1 MEVFGFRR
9 QSADGIVDDVDEDVR
24 ACQFCPVQ
32 AYDEQSKL
40 FLCDDSTLGFAFECV
55 PLAGGDQHTKERI
68 EQLVAG
74 DYPPGTIMQFFLYR
88 SPDIEPQ
95 LNALARIRQDHMDGP
110 LAGVVKQRIDFLR
123 AHTKKNI
130 HGRSFSGGDYDCG
143 RIQESRLIVS
153 IKIPFEGKEPKES
166 DVVLTKTWE
175 TKTESALS
183 SVGLWPYALSA
194 SRYIRL
200 MQSIINW
207 SPNATWRSMPVMGEW
222 EEDKTISAQIFDP
235 TTDLVIADKST
246 LQLGE
251 HCFVKVMSAKR
262 IPDAFFFTEAMKYVG
277 NTMGGNDKLTINYA
291 VCCNVFFPVT
301 QSEKSKLET
310 KRTWTVN
317 QAVGPML
324 KFVPVLAD
332 KKHSFDILSESFQKG
347 AKPIRMTFSV
357 LLFSDSR
364 KAVERAAVSAQS
376 YWDTMHFHL
385 MEDYFITAPMFQ
397 NCLPLCAEKEAVFHL
412 DRYKTMTTRE
422 LPVLLPVFGEWKGTG
437 TFHVALISRNGQL
450 MSLSLHDSDTNKN
463 AVIAAESGSGK
474 SFLLNEIIV
483 SYLSEGAQVWV
494 IDAGKSYK
502 KLNEQLDGD
511 FLQFDEASKI
521 CLNPFELIDDW
532 KEDEDTISVLIAAM
546 ASEKEKL
553 SDFQMAGLKQIL
565 KRLWETKGQAMT
577 VDDIAAECLGHTEQ
591 RMHDIGQQLF
601 SFTSKG
607 GYGQYFHGH
616 NTMRF
621 ENPFT
626 VLELD
631 ELQGRTHLRQVV
643 LMQLIFQIQREMYLG
658 ERNRKKIMIID
669 EAWDLIK
676 SGPVSVF
683 IEHGFRKFRKY
694 GGSAIIA
701 TQSLNDLYE
710 NPVGRAIAENA
721 NMMLLLGQKP
731 ETIASIRDSGRLVL
745 SEAGFNLLSTV
756 ASVGG
761 VYSEIFVKSG
771 HTGVG
776 VGRLIVSNFE
786 KMLFSTAPEDVN
798 AIENYTNRGL
808 NVTDAINHVL
818 RDRGLNP
825 DD

>member
-9 QSADGIVDDVDEDVR
+9 QSADGIVDEDVR

-123 AHTKKNI
+123 AHTKNNI

-175 TKTESALS
+175 TKTESAMS

-532 KEDEDTISVLIAAM
+532 KEDEDTISALIAAM

-771 HTGVG
+771 HIGVG

>member
-9 QSADGIVDDVDEDVR
+9 QSANGIVDEDVR

-130 HGRSFSGGDYDCG
+130 HGRSFTGGDYDCG

-183 SVGLWPYALSA
+183 SVGLWPLALSA

-332 KKHSFDILSESFQKG
+332 KKYSFDILSESFQKG

-532 KEDEDTISVLIAAM
+532 KEDEDTISALIAAM

>member
-9 QSADGIVDDVDEDVR
+9 QSADGIVDEDVR

-532 KEDEDTISVLIAAM
+532 KEDEDTISALIAAM

-601 SFTSKG
+601 SFTTKG

-616 NTMRF
+616 NSMRF

>member
-9 QSADGIVDDVDEDVR
+9 QSADGIVDEDVR

-95 LNALARIRQDHMDGP
+95 LNALARIRQDYMDGP

-153 IKIPFEGKEPKES
+153 IKIPFEGKEPNES

-183 SVGLWPYALSA
+183 SVGLWPLALSA

-207 SPNATWRSMPVMGEW
+207 SPNASWRSMPVMGEW
-222 EEDKTISAQIFDP
+222 EEDKTISAQVFDP

-301 QSEKSKLET
+301 QSEKAKLET

-324 KFVPVLAD
+324 KFVPVLGD

-532 KEDEDTISVLIAAM
+532 KEDEDTISALIAAM

-616 NTMRF
+616 NSMRF

>member
-9 QSADGIVDDVDEDVR
+9 QSADGIVDEDVR

-153 IKIPFEGKEPKES
+153 IKIPFEGKEPNES

-183 SVGLWPYALSA
+183 SVGLWPLALSA

-207 SPNATWRSMPVMGEW
+207 SPNASWRSMSVMGEW

-521 CLNPFELIDDW
+521 FINHFELIDDW
-532 KEDEDTISVLIAAM
+532 KEDEDTISALIAAM

-798 AIENYTNRGL
+798 AIENYTNQGL

-825 DD
+825 ED

>member
-9 QSADGIVDDVDEDVR
+9 QSADGIVDEDVR

-153 IKIPFEGKEPKES
+153 IKIPFEGKEPNES

-183 SVGLWPYALSA
+183 SVGLWPLALSA

-235 TTDLVIADKST
+235 TTDLVIADKSM

-532 KEDEDTISVLIAAM
+532 KEDEDTISALIAAM

-607 GYGQYFHGH
+607 SYGQYFHGH

-798 AIENYTNRGL
+798 AIENYTNQGL

>member
-9 QSADGIVDDVDEDVR
+9 QSADGIVDEDVR

>member
-9 QSADGIVDDVDEDVR
+9 QSADGIVDEDVR

-183 SVGLWPYALSA
+183 SVGLWPLALSA

-332 KKHSFDILSESFQKG
+332 KKYSFDILSESFQKG

-532 KEDEDTISVLIAAM
+532 KEDEDTISALIAAM

-808 NVTDAINHVL
+808 NVTDAINHAL

-825 DD
+825 ED

>member
-9 QSADGIVDDVDEDVR
+9 QSADGIVDEDVR

-183 SVGLWPYALSA
+183 SVGLWPLALSA

-332 KKHSFDILSESFQKG
+332 KKYSFDILSESFQKG

-798 AIENYTNRGL
+798 AIENYTNQGL

-825 DD
+825 ED

>member
-9 QSADGIVDDVDEDVR
+9 QSADGIVDEDVR

-532 KEDEDTISVLIAAM
+532 KEDEDTISALIAAM

-565 KRLWETKGQAMT
+565 KRLWETKGQVMT

>member
-9 QSADGIVDDVDEDVR
+9 QSADGIVDEDVR

-32 AYDEQSKL
+32 AYDEQFKL

-153 IKIPFEGKEPKES
+153 IKIPFEGKEPNES

-183 SVGLWPYALSA
+183 SVGLWPLALSA

-207 SPNATWRSMPVMGEW
+207 SPNASWRSMSVMGEW

-532 KEDEDTISVLIAAM
+532 KEDEDTISALIAAM

>member
-9 QSADGIVDDVDEDVR
+9 QSADGIVDEDVR

-95 LNALARIRQDHMDGP
+95 LNALARIRQDYMDGP

-153 IKIPFEGKEPKES
+153 IKIPFEGKEPNES

-183 SVGLWPYALSA
+183 SVGLWPLALSA

-207 SPNATWRSMPVMGEW
+207 SPNASWRSMPVMGEW
-222 EEDKTISAQIFDP
+222 EEDKTISAQVFDP

-301 QSEKSKLET
+301 QSEKAKLET

-532 KEDEDTISVLIAAM
+532 KEDEDTISALIAAM

-601 SFTSKG
+601 SFTTKG

-616 NTMRF
+616 NSMRF

>member
-9 QSADGIVDDVDEDVR
+9 QSADGIVDEDVR

-153 IKIPFEGKEPKES
+153 IKIPFEGKEPKEN

-207 SPNATWRSMPVMGEW
+207 SPNATWRNMPVMGEW

-532 KEDEDTISVLIAAM
+532 KEDEDTISALIAAM
-546 ASEKEKL
+546 ASEMEKL

>member
-9 QSADGIVDDVDEDVR
+9 QSADGIVDEDVR

-532 KEDEDTISVLIAAM
+532 KEDEDTISALIAAM

-771 HTGVG
+771 HIGVG

>member
-9 QSADGIVDDVDEDVR
+9 QSADGIVDEDVR

-153 IKIPFEGKEPKES
+153 SKIPFEGKEPKES

-183 SVGLWPYALSA
+183 SVGLWPLALSA

-347 AKPIRMTFSV
+347 AKLIRMTFSV

>member
-9 QSADGIVDDVDEDVR
+9 QSADGIVDEDVR

-153 IKIPFEGKEPKES
+153 IKIPFEGKEPNES

-183 SVGLWPYALSA
+183 SVGLWPLALSA

-207 SPNATWRSMPVMGEW
+207 SPNASWRSMSVMGEW

-532 KEDEDTISVLIAAM
+532 KEDEDTISALIAAM

-771 HTGVG
+771 HTGVS

>member
-9 QSADGIVDDVDEDVR
+9 QSADGIVDEDVR

-95 LNALARIRQDHMDGP
+95 LNALARIRQDHMDGS

-532 KEDEDTISVLIAAM
+532 KEDEDTISALIAAM

-565 KRLWETKGQAMT
+565 KRLWETKGQTMT

-808 NVTDAINHVL
+808 SVTDAINHVL

>member
-9 QSADGIVDDVDEDVR
+9 QSADGIVDEDVR

-123 AHTKKNI
+123 AHTKNNI

>member
-9 QSADGIVDDVDEDVR
+9 QSADGIVDEDVR

-95 LNALARIRQDHMDGP
+95 LNALARIRQDYMDGP

-153 IKIPFEGKEPKES
+153 IKIPFEGKEPNES

-183 SVGLWPYALSA
+183 SVGLWPLALSA

-207 SPNATWRSMPVMGEW
+207 SPNASWRNMPVMGEW

-301 QSEKSKLET
+301 QSEKAKLET

-532 KEDEDTISVLIAAM
+532 KEDEDTISALIAAM

>member
-9 QSADGIVDDVDEDVR
+9 QSADGIVDEDVR

-153 IKIPFEGKEPKES
+153 IKIPFEGKEPNES

-183 SVGLWPYALSA
+183 SVGLWPLALSA

-207 SPNATWRSMPVMGEW
+207 SPNASWRSMSVMGEW

-532 KEDEDTISVLIAAM
+532 KEDEDTISALIAAM

-745 SEAGFNLLSTV
+745 RKLFKNPCSQAELNKIVPFGFSLQRQKMVFFCHQNSIILLC
-756 ASVGG
+756 
-761 VYSEIFVKSG
+761 
-771 HTGVG
+771 
-776 VGRLIVSNFE
+776 
-786 KMLFSTAPEDVN
+786 
-798 AIENYTNRGL
+798 
-808 NVTDAINHVL
+808 
-818 RDRGLNP
+818 
-825 DD
+825 

>member
-9 QSADGIVDDVDEDVR
+9 QSADGIVDEDVR

-153 IKIPFEGKEPKES
+153 IKIPFEGKEPNES

-532 KEDEDTISVLIAAM
+532 KEDEDTISALIAAM

-565 KRLWETKGQAMT
+565 KRLWETKGQTMT

-710 NPVGRAIAENA
+710 NPVGHAIAENA

>member
-1 MEVFGFRR
+1 MRL
-9 QSADGIVDDVDEDVR
+9 
-24 ACQFCPVQ
+24 P
-32 AYDEQSKL
+32 
-40 FLCDDSTLGFAFECV
+40 
-55 PLAGGDQHTKERI
+55 
-68 EQLVAG
+68 
-74 DYPPGTIMQFFLYR
+74 
-88 SPDIEPQ
+88 
-95 LNALARIRQDHMDGP
+95 DHMDGP

-532 KEDEDTISVLIAAM
+532 KEDEDTISALIAAM

-771 HTGVG
+771 HIGVG

>member
-9 QSADGIVDDVDEDVR
+9 QSADGIVDEDVR

-153 IKIPFEGKEPKES
+153 IKIPFEGKEPNES

-183 SVGLWPYALSA
+183 SVGLWPLALSA

-207 SPNATWRSMPVMGEW
+207 SPNASWRSMSVMGEW
-222 EEDKTISAQIFDP
+222 EVDKTISAQIFDP

-532 KEDEDTISVLIAAM
+532 KEDEDTISALIAAM

>member
-9 QSADGIVDDVDEDVR
+9 QSADGIVDEDVR

-123 AHTKKNI
+123 AHTKQNI

-153 IKIPFEGKEPKES
+153 IKIPFEGKEPKEN

-207 SPNATWRSMPVMGEW
+207 SPNATWRNMPVMGEW

-364 KAVERAAVSAQS
+364 KAVERAVVSAQS

-532 KEDEDTISVLIAAM
+532 KEDEDTISALIAAM

-631 ELQGRTHLRQVV
+631 ELQGRIHLRQVV

-798 AIENYTNRGL
+798 AIENYTNQGL

>member
-9 QSADGIVDDVDEDVR
+9 QSADGIVDEDVR

-55 PLAGGDQHTKERI
+55 PLAGGDQQTKERI

-95 LNALARIRQDHMDGP
+95 LNALARIRQDYMDGP

-153 IKIPFEGKEPKES
+153 IKIPFEGKEPNES

-183 SVGLWPYALSA
+183 SVGLWPLALSA

-207 SPNATWRSMPVMGEW
+207 SPNASWRSMPVMGEW
-222 EEDKTISAQIFDP
+222 EEDKTISAQVFDP

-532 KEDEDTISVLIAAM
+532 KEDEDTISALIAAM

>member
-9 QSADGIVDDVDEDVR
+9 QSADGIVDEDVR

-153 IKIPFEGKEPKES
+153 IKIPFEGKEPNES

-183 SVGLWPYALSA
+183 SVGLWPLALSA

-207 SPNATWRSMPVMGEW
+207 SPNASWRSMSVMGEW

-521 CLNPFELIDDW
+521 CFNPFELIDDW
-532 KEDEDTISVLIAAM
+532 KEDEDTISALIAAM

-771 HTGVG
+771 HIGVG

-786 KMLFSTAPEDVN
+786 KMLFSTAPEDVT

>member
-9 QSADGIVDDVDEDVR
+9 QSADGIVDEDVR

-153 IKIPFEGKEPKES
+153 IKIPFEGKEPNES

-183 SVGLWPYALSA
+183 SVGLWPLALSA
-194 SRYIRL
+194 SCYIRL

-207 SPNATWRSMPVMGEW
+207 SPNASWRSMSVMGEW

-532 KEDEDTISVLIAAM
+532 KEDEDTISALIAAM

>member
-9 QSADGIVDDVDEDVR
+9 QSADGIVDEDVR

-183 SVGLWPYALSA
+183 SVGLWPLALSA

-332 KKHSFDILSESFQKG
+332 KKYSFDILSESFQKG

-771 HTGVG
+771 HIGVG

>member
-9 QSADGIVDDVDEDVR
+9 QSADGIVDEDVR

-153 IKIPFEGKEPKES
+153 IKIPFEGKEPNES

-183 SVGLWPYALSA
+183 SVGLWPLALSA

-207 SPNATWRSMPVMGEW
+207 SPNASWRSMSVMGEW

-347 AKPIRMTFSV
+347 AKPIRVTFSV

-532 KEDEDTISVLIAAM
+532 KEDEDTISALIAAM

>member
-9 QSADGIVDDVDEDVR
+9 QSADGIVDEDVR

-123 AHTKKNI
+123 AHTKNNI

-621 ENPFT
+621 ENSFT

>member
-9 QSADGIVDDVDEDVR
+9 QSADGIVDEDVR

-183 SVGLWPYALSA
+183 SVGLWPLALSA

-332 KKHSFDILSESFQKG
+332 KKYSFDILSESFQKG

-798 AIENYTNRGL
+798 AIENYTNQGL

>member
-9 QSADGIVDDVDEDVR
+9 QSADGIVDEDVR

-153 IKIPFEGKEPKES
+153 IKIPFEGKEPNES

-246 LQLGE
+246 LQLSE

-532 KEDEDTISVLIAAM
+532 KEDEDTISALIAAM

-565 KRLWETKGQAMT
+565 KRLWETKGQTMT

-825 DD
+825 ED

>member
-9 QSADGIVDDVDEDVR
+9 QSADGIVDEDVR

-532 KEDEDTISVLIAAM
+532 KEDEDTISALIAAM

-565 KRLWETKGQAMT
+565 KRLWETKGQTMT

-808 NVTDAINHVL
+808 SVTDAINHVL

>member
-9 QSADGIVDDVDEDVR
+9 QSADGIVDEDVR

-153 IKIPFEGKEPKES
+153 IKISFEGKEPKES

-183 SVGLWPYALSA
+183 SVGLWPLALSA

-332 KKHSFDILSESFQKG
+332 KKYSFDILSESFQKG

-463 AVIAAESGSGK
+463 AVIATESGSGK

-532 KEDEDTISVLIAAM
+532 KEDEDTISALIAAM

-771 HTGVG
+771 HIGVG

>member
-9 QSADGIVDDVDEDVR
+9 QSADGIVDEDVR

-153 IKIPFEGKEPKES
+153 IKIPFEGKEPNES

-183 SVGLWPYALSA
+183 SVGLWPLALSA

-207 SPNATWRSMPVMGEW
+207 SPNASWRSMSVMGEW

-532 KEDEDTISVLIAAM
+532 KEDEDTISALIAAM

>member
-1 MEVFGFRR
+1 M
-9 QSADGIVDDVDEDVR
+9 
-24 ACQFCPVQ
+24 
-32 AYDEQSKL
+32 
-40 FLCDDSTLGFAFECV
+40 
-55 PLAGGDQHTKERI
+55 
-68 EQLVAG
+68 
-74 DYPPGTIMQFFLYR
+74 
-88 SPDIEPQ
+88 
-95 LNALARIRQDHMDGP
+95 
-110 LAGVVKQRIDFLR
+110 
-123 AHTKKNI
+123 
-130 HGRSFSGGDYDCG
+130 
-143 RIQESRLIVS
+143 
-153 IKIPFEGKEPKES
+153 
-166 DVVLTKTWE
+166 
-175 TKTESALS
+175 
-183 SVGLWPYALSA
+183 
-194 SRYIRL
+194 
-200 MQSIINW
+200 
-207 SPNATWRSMPVMGEW
+207 
-222 EEDKTISAQIFDP
+222 
-235 TTDLVIADKST
+235 
-246 LQLGE
+246 
-251 HCFVKVMSAKR
+251 
-262 IPDAFFFTEAMKYVG
+262 
-277 NTMGGNDKLTINYA
+277 
-291 VCCNVFFPVT
+291 
-301 QSEKSKLET
+301 
-310 KRTWTVN
+310 
-317 QAVGPML
+317 
-324 KFVPVLAD
+324 
-332 KKHSFDILSESFQKG
+332 
-347 AKPIRMTFSV
+347 
-357 LLFSDSR
+357 
-364 KAVERAAVSAQS
+364 
-376 YWDTMHFHL
+376 
-385 MEDYFITAPMFQ
+385 
-397 NCLPLCAEKEAVFHL
+397 
-412 DRYKTMTTRE
+412 
-422 LPVLLPVFGEWKGTG
+422 
-437 TFHVALISRNGQL
+437 
-450 MSLSLHDSDTNKN
+450 
-463 AVIAAESGSGK
+463 
-474 SFLLNEIIV
+474 
-483 SYLSEGAQVWV
+483 
-494 IDAGKSYK
+494 
-502 KLNEQLDGD
+502 DGD

-532 KEDEDTISVLIAAM
+532 KEDEDTISALIAAM

-565 KRLWETKGQAMT
+565 KRLWETKGQTMT

-808 NVTDAINHVL
+808 SVTDAINHVL

>member
-9 QSADGIVDDVDEDVR
+9 QSADGIVDEDVR

-153 IKIPFEGKEPKES
+153 IKIPFEGKEPNES

-183 SVGLWPYALSA
+183 SVGLWPLALSA

-207 SPNATWRSMPVMGEW
+207 SPNASWRSMSVMGEW

-532 KEDEDTISVLIAAM
+532 KEDEDTISALIAAM

-565 KRLWETKGQAMT
+565 KRLWETKGQTMT

>member
-9 QSADGIVDDVDEDVR
+9 QSADGIVDEDVR

-123 AHTKKNI
+123 AHTKNNI

-676 SGPVSVF
+676 SGPVSIF

-771 HTGVG
+771 HIGVG

>member
-9 QSADGIVDDVDEDVR
+9 QSADGIVDEDVR

-153 IKIPFEGKEPKES
+153 IKIPFEGKEPNES

-183 SVGLWPYALSA
+183 SVGLWPLALSA

-207 SPNATWRSMPVMGEW
+207 SPNASWRSMSVMGEW

-262 IPDAFFFTEAMKYVG
+262 IPDALFFTEAMKYVG

-532 KEDEDTISVLIAAM
+532 KEDEDMISALIAAM

-565 KRLWETKGQAMT
+565 KRLWETKGQTMT

-808 NVTDAINHVL
+808 SVTDAINHVL

>member
-9 QSADGIVDDVDEDVR
+9 QSADGIVDEDVR

-310 KRTWTVN
+310 KRTWMVN